1 MEPFLERD
9 GLSMTDQLAVERLT
23 GAEDV
28 VWDLS
33 IFYASPDDPAL
44 QRDMDAVMEQAE
56 AFAERYRGRVAQL
69 NASEM
74 LEAIQTL
81 EQLYDRS
88 GRIGSY
94 ASLLYSTDTTHPQYG
109 ALIQKVTE
117 YGAEFNQKLVFFE
130 LEWNLVEDEA
140 ARKIIDDPLL
150 SHYRHMLEAE
160 RRYKPF
166 QLSEIE
172 EQLLVEKS
180 VTGRSAWTRFFTQL
194 VSAIRVDYDGQKLTL
209 TQALTKLHD
218 TDREARRKGQEAI
231 TAGLNAKSMEL
242 TFIFNVLAADK
253 AADDKRRGYPSW
265 ISSRNLS
272 NKAPDAVVEALVSA
286 VTSQYDI
293 VARHYNL
300 KRQLLGLDELTDYDR
315 YAPLPV
321 KESDTF
327 YVWDEARE
335 IVLNAFEAFSPRVAQ
350 ISSRFFEERWI
361 HAPVLP
367 NKRGGAFCSS
377 SVPSAHPFVF
387 LNYEGKARDVMTLAH
402 ELGHGVHGYLA
413 AEAQGIFGMNT
424 PLTTAEMASTFGEML
439 VFNDLMNKE
448 SDPEARL
455 AMLAHKVEDSFATI
469 FRQIS
474 MNRFEDAL
482 HTARRTE
489 GELSTARINELWLGT
504 QRAMFGSS
512 VTMTENY
519 GIWWSYVPHF
529 LSTPGYVYAYAFGE
543 LLVLALFNLYRE
555 RGAAFVP
562 QFIEVLAAGDSDWP
576 EKILAKVGVDLTD
589 LNFWSHGLDAVRSL
603 VEQEEQLARQVYPD
617 RVR

>member
-1 MEPFLERD
+1 
-9 GLSMTDQLAVERLT
+9 MTDQLAVERLT

-56 AFAERYRGRVAQL
+56 AFADRYRGRVAQL
-69 NASEM
+69 SAGEM
-74 LEAIQTL
+74 LEAIQML

-88 GRIGSY
+88 GRIGNY
-94 ASLLYSTDTTHPQYG
+94 ASLLYSTDTSSPEYG

-117 YGAEFNQKLVFFE
+117 YGSQFNQKLVFFE

-140 ARKIIDDPLL
+140 ARKIIEDPLVA
-150 SHYRHMLEAE
+150 HYRHMLEAE

-218 TDREARRKGQEAI
+218 ADREARRKAQEAI

-293 VARHYNL
+293 VARHYTL

-327 YVWDEARE
+327 YLWDEARQ

-350 ISSRFFEERWI
+350 ISSRFFDERWI

-367 NKRGGAFCSS
+367 NKRGGAFCSPG
-377 SVPSAHPFVF
+377 VPSAHPFVF
-387 LNYEGKARDVMTLAH
+387 LNYEGN
-402 ELGHGVHGYLA
+402 GVHGYLA
-413 AEAQGIFGMNT
+413 ADAQGILGMSP

-439 VFNDLMNKE
+439 VINDLMNKE

-519 GIWWSYVPHF
+519 ASWWSYVPHF

-576 EKILAKVGVDLTD
+576 EKILAKVGVDLSD

-603 VEQEEQLARQVYPD
+603 VEQEEQLAKQVYPD

>member
-1 MEPFLERD
+1 
-9 GLSMTDQLAVERLT
+9 MTDQLVAERLT
-23 GAEDV
+23 GAEEV

-33 IFYASPDDPAL
+33 VFYASPDDPAL
-44 QRDMDAVMEQAE
+44 QRDMDGVMQQVG
-56 AFAERYRGRVAQL
+56 AFADRYRGRVAQL
-69 NASEM
+69 SAGEM
-74 LEAIQTL
+74 LEALQTM

-88 GRIGSY
+88 GRIGNY
-94 ASLLYSTDTTHPQYG
+94 ASLLYSTDTTNPQYG

-117 YGAEFNQKLVFFE
+117 YGAQFNQKLVFFE

-140 ARKIIDDPLL
+140 ARKIIHDPRVA
-150 SHYRHMLEAE
+150 HYRHMLEAE

-194 VSAIRVDYDGQKLTL
+194 VSAIRVDYDSQKLTL
-209 TQALTKLHD
+209 TQALTRLHD

-231 TAGLNAKSMEL
+231 TAGLNGKSMEL

-253 AADDKRRGYPSW
+253 AADDRRRGYPSW

-272 NKAPDAVVEALVSA
+272 NKAPDAVVEALVGA
-286 VTSQYDI
+286 VTSNYDI
-293 VARHYNL
+293 VARHYAL
-300 KRQLLGLDELTDYDR
+300 KRKLLGLDELTDYDR

-327 YVWDEARE
+327 YIWDEARA

-350 ISSRFFEERWI
+350 ISSRFFDERWI

-367 NKRGGAFCSS
+367 NKRGGAFCSPG
-377 SVPSAHPFVF
+377 VPSAHPFVF

-413 AEAQGIFGMNT
+413 AEAQGIFGMST

-439 VFNDLMNKE
+439 VFTDLMNKE

-504 QRAMFGSS
+504 QRAMFGDS

-519 GIWWSYVPHF
+519 ASWWSYVPHF

-576 EKILAKVGVDLTD
+576 EKILAKIGVDLTD

-617 RVR
+617 RAR

>member
-150 SHYRHMLEAE
+150 ARYRHMLEAE

-218 TDREARRKGQEAI
+218 ADREARRKGQEAI